1 MKGWKKWMSPALAAL
16 MLVSAAAPAAAA
28 ETSTGNTGGKKGTTK
43 ITLFHTNDTHSRVDE
58 SKEGIGF
65 AKMAAMIKEYAKT
78 NPNSLVL
85 DAGDTFHGQTVAN
98 LVRGESIV
106 NIMNAVGYN
115 AMAAGNHDFN
125 YGYERLKELAGKAK
139 FPVLSANTK
148 KADGTRILQ
157 PYVIKEVDGI
167 KLGIFG
173 LTTPETAY
181 KTHPNNVAGL
191 TFTDPAVEAKAI
203 VGELKGK
210 VDVIIALT
218 HLGVDK
224 SSIDTSIKVAEQV
237 PDIDVIIDGHSHTK
251 LDTGMKVGNVLI
263 AQTGEYLK
271 QFGRVDLTFENGK
284 LKDKVSGLITKKAAD
299 EDKTPGD
306 AAVLDIINSVKKEQE
321 KVLQQKV
328 GSTSVKL
335 VGDREVVRKGESNL
349 GNLIA
354 DAMID
359 ETGADVAI
367 TNGGGIRDS
376 IAAGTITK
384 GQVITV
390 LPFGNYIQTKKV
402 KGSDIVAALEHGVS
416 AYPEPLGGFPQVGGV
431 TFELDPAQPKGK
443 RVSAVKVKGQ
453 PIDPNKTYL
462 LATNDFMA
470 AGGDD
475 YKMFKD
481 YPLAGDYSSLEES
494 LIKYFQKKGEVN
506 PQVESRIAV
515 KKASDTVTPPA
526 PPAPTVPAPPA
537 PPAEQTSK
545 PVPAPAPAVPA
556 PTTPAPAPEA
566 AEPAPA
572 APAAPAAT
580 DGGVYI
586 VKSGDTLS
594 KIGRKH
600 NTTWQ
605 KLQELNQLSN
615 PHLIF
620 PGQKIKLP
628 AAG

>member
-28 ETSTGNTGGKKGTTK
+28 ETSAADAGGKKGTTK

-65 AKMAAMIKEYAKT
+65 AKMAALIKEYAKT

-85 DAGDTFHGQTVAN
+85 DAGDTFHGQTIAN

-106 NIMNAVGYN
+106 NIMNAAGYN

-125 YGYERLKELAGKAK
+125 YGYERLMELAGKAK

-148 KADGTRILQ
+148 KADGTRILK

-210 VDVIIALT
+210 VDAIIALT

-284 LKDKVSGLITKKAAD
+284 LKDKVSSLITKKAAD

-306 AAVLDIINSVKKEQE
+306 PAVLEIIHSVKKEQE

-376 IAAGTITK
+376 IAAGPITK

-416 AYPEPLGGFPQVGGV
+416 AYPDPLGGFPQVGGI
-431 TFELDPAQPKGK
+431 TFELDPAQPKGQ
-443 RVSAVKVKGQ
+443 RVSGVKVKGQ
-453 PIDPNKTYL
+453 PIDPDKMYL

-506 PQVESRIAV
+506 PQVEGRIAV
-515 KKASDTVTPPA
+515 KKASGTVTPPA
-526 PPAPTVPAPPA
+526 PPAPTAP
-537 PPAEQTSK
+537 
-545 PVPAPAPAVPA
+545 VPAVPA

-566 AEPAPA
+566 AKP

-586 VKSGDTLS
+586 VKSGDTLW
-594 KIGRKH
+594 KIGKKH

-605 KLQELNQLSN
+605 KLQELNQFN
-615 PHLIF
+615 DPNLIF
-620 PGQKIKLP
+620 PGQKVKLP

>member
-28 ETSTGNTGGKKGTTK
+28 ETSAADAGGKKGTTK

-65 AKMAAMIKEYAKT
+65 AKMAALIKEYAKT

-85 DAGDTFHGQTVAN
+85 DAGDTFHGQTIAN

-106 NIMNAVGYN
+106 NIMNAAGYN

-125 YGYERLKELAGKAK
+125 YGYERLVELAGKAK

-148 KADGTRILQ
+148 KADGTRILN

-210 VDVIIALT
+210 VDAIIALT

-284 LKDKVSGLITKKAAD
+284 LKDKVSSLITKKAAD

-306 AAVLDIINSVKKEQE
+306 PAVLEIIHSVKKEQE

-376 IAAGTITK
+376 IAAGPITK

-416 AYPEPLGGFPQVGGV
+416 AYPDPLGGFPQVGGI
-431 TFELDPAQPKGK
+431 TFELDPAQPKGQ
-443 RVSAVKVKGQ
+443 RVSGVKVKGQ
-453 PIDPNKTYL
+453 PIDPDKMYL

-506 PQVESRIAV
+506 PQVEGRIAV
-515 KKASDTVTPPA
+515 KKASGTVTPPA
-526 PPAPTVPAPPA
+526 PPAPTP
-537 PPAEQTSK
+537 
-545 PVPAPAPAVPA
+545 PAPAPAVPA

-566 AEPAPA
+566 AKP

-580 DGGVYI
+580 DGAVYI
-586 VKSGDTLS
+586 VKSGDTLW
-594 KIGRKH
+594 KIGKKH

-605 KLQELNQLSN
+605 KLQELNQFN
-615 PHLIF
+615 DPNLIF
-620 PGQKIKLP
+620 PGQKVKLP

>member
-1 MKGWKKWMSPALAAL
+1 MKNWKKWMSPALAAL
-16 MLVSAAAPAAAA
+16 MLVSAAAPAAA
-28 ETSTGNTGGKKGTTK
+28 ETSAADADGKKGTTK

-65 AKMAAMIKEYAKT
+65 AKMAALIKEYAKT

-125 YGYERLKELAGKAK
+125 YGYERLMELAGKAK

-148 KADGTRILQ
+148 KADGTRILK
-157 PYVIKEVDGI
+157 PYEIKEVDGI

-210 VDVIIALT
+210 VDAIIALT

-237 PDIDVIIDGHSHTK
+237 PDIDIIIDGHSHTK

-284 LKDKVSGLITKKAAD
+284 LKDKVSGLITKKTVD

-306 AAVLDIINSVKKEQE
+306 TAVLEIINSVKKEQE

-367 TNGGGIRDS
+367 MNGGGIRDS
-376 IAAGTITK
+376 IAAGPITK
-384 GQVITV
+384 GHVITV

-402 KGSDIVAALEHGVS
+402 KGSDIAAALEHGVS
-416 AYPEPLGGFPQVGGV
+416 AYPDSLGAFPQVGGI
-431 TFELDPAQPKGK
+431 TFELDPAQPKGQ
-443 RVSAVKVKGQ
+443 RVSEVKVKGQ
-453 PIDPNKTYL
+453 PIDPNKMYL

-506 PQVESRIAV
+506 PQVENRIAI
-515 KKASDTVTPPA
+515 KKASGAA
-526 PPAPTVPAPPA
+526 PTPAPTVPAPPA
-537 PPAEQTSK
+537 PPAGQTSK
-545 PVPAPAPAVPA
+545 PTPAPAPAVPA

-566 AEPAPA
+566 AKPAPA
-572 APAAPAAT
+572 APATT

-586 VKSGDTLS
+586 VKSGDTLW
-594 KIGRKH
+594 KIGKKH

-605 KLQELNQLSN
+605 KLQELNKFN
-615 PHLIF
+615 DPNLIF
-620 PGQKIKLP
+620 PGQKVKLP

>member
-28 ETSTGNTGGKKGTTK
+28 ETSAADAGGKKGTTK

-65 AKMAAMIKEYAKT
+65 AKMAALIKEYAKT

-85 DAGDTFHGQTVAN
+85 DAGDTFHGQTIAN

-106 NIMNAVGYN
+106 NIMNAAGYN

-125 YGYERLKELAGKAK
+125 YGYERLVELAGKAK

-148 KADGTRILQ
+148 KADGTRILN

-210 VDVIIALT
+210 VDAIIALT

-251 LDTGMKVGNVLI
+251 LDTGMMVGNVLI

-284 LKDKVSGLITKKAAD
+284 LKDKVSSLITKKAAD

-306 AAVLDIINSVKKEQE
+306 PAVLEIIHSVKKEQE

-376 IAAGTITK
+376 IAAGPITK

-416 AYPEPLGGFPQVGGV
+416 AYPDPLGGFPQVGGI
-431 TFELDPAQPKGK
+431 TFELDPAQPKGQ
-443 RVSAVKVKGQ
+443 RVSGVKVKGQ
-453 PIDPNKTYL
+453 PIDPDKMYL

-506 PQVESRIAV
+506 PQVEGRIAV
-515 KKASDTVTPPA
+515 KKASGTVTPPA
-526 PPAPTVPAPPA
+526 PPAPTP
-537 PPAEQTSK
+537 
-545 PVPAPAPAVPA
+545 PAPAPAVPA

-566 AEPAPA
+566 AKP

-580 DGGVYI
+580 DGAVYI
-586 VKSGDTLS
+586 VKSGDTLW
-594 KIGRKH
+594 KIGNKH

-605 KLQELNQLSN
+605 KLQELNQFN
-615 PHLIF
+615 DPNLIF
-620 PGQKIKLP
+620 PGQKVKLP

>member
-28 ETSTGNTGGKKGTTK
+28 ETSAADAGGKKGTTK

-65 AKMAAMIKEYAKT
+65 AKMAALIKEYAKT

-85 DAGDTFHGQTVAN
+85 DAGDTFHGQTIAN

-106 NIMNAVGYN
+106 NIMNAAGYN

-125 YGYERLKELAGKAK
+125 YGYERLMELAGKAK

-148 KADGTRILQ
+148 KADGTRILK

-210 VDVIIALT
+210 VDAIIALT

-251 LDTGMKVGNVLI
+251 LDTGMMVGNVLI

-284 LKDKVSGLITKKAAD
+284 LKDKVSSLITKKAAD

-306 AAVLDIINSVKKEQE
+306 PAVLEIIHSVKKEQE

-376 IAAGTITK
+376 IAAGPITK

-416 AYPEPLGGFPQVGGV
+416 AYPDPLGGFPQVGGI
-431 TFELDPAQPKGK
+431 TFELDPAQPKGQ
-443 RVSAVKVKGQ
+443 RVSGVKVKGQ
-453 PIDPNKTYL
+453 PIDPDKMYL

-506 PQVESRIAV
+506 PQVEGRIAV
-515 KKASDTVTPPA
+515 KKVSGTVTPPA
-526 PPAPTVPAPPA
+526 PPAPTP
-537 PPAEQTSK
+537 
-545 PVPAPAPAVPA
+545 PAPAPAVPA

-566 AEPAPA
+566 AKP

-580 DGGVYI
+580 DGAVYI
-586 VKSGDTLS
+586 VKSGDTLW
-594 KIGRKH
+594 KIGNKH

-605 KLQELNQLSN
+605 KLQELNQFN
-615 PHLIF
+615 DPNLIF
-620 PGQKIKLP
+620 PGQKVKLP